1 MLAIDFAAYG
11 LSSVKKLGAD
21 RGMIERNDLRSR
33 LGRTSSADPTF
44 ETYEPKT
51 DSEYDALMA
60 ERRGLPARV
69 TMTASENVRFE
80 TKPMLSEVN
89 RVRPLSAKSRPNAL
103 AISAPDL

>member
-60 ERRGLPARV
+60 ERRGLPA
-69 TMTASENVRFE
+69 N
-80 TKPMLSEVN
+80 
-89 RVRPLSAKSRPNAL
+89 
-103 AISAPDL
+103 DCQ

>member
-1 MLAIDFAAYG
+1 MRSQLFVSNFRVLNEPNPHSKFFRGSDGTHAEFLRSLHRSMLAMDFAAYG

-60 ERRGLPARV
+60 ERRGLPA
-69 TMTASENVRFE
+69 
-80 TKPMLSEVN
+80 
-89 RVRPLSAKSRPNAL
+89 
-103 AISAPDL
+103 